1 MSPTAFRLRTLIR
14 AARTES
20 WLCPAK
26 HLRIVRRGKVSF
38 ATAARQPGVTYTL
51 QFTDKRRASGSGS
64 SPPAAASRES
74 PPPPKKAKAA
84 QQSKPKIKLVVK
96 KRGPTQEAAAPP
108 PKKKKPRLSKAEREE
123 LAEKERLAEKKAKAK
138 AKVQKWLDSLK
149 VGSDVEAAD
158 FQGRWIA
165 AKIVAFHGKRVRAA
179 THPPSRER
187 VKGFGGLG
195 LTKLRCWLQ
204 AKVHFIGWNSRHD
217 EEIFMSG
224 KRLRKPG
231 SK

>member
-1 MSPTAFRLRTLIR
+1 M
-14 AARTES
+14 
-20 WLCPAK
+20 
-26 HLRIVRRGKVSF
+26 RIVRRGKVSF

-108 PKKKKPRLSKAEREE
+108 PKKKKKPRLSKAEREE

-138 AKVQKWLDSLK
+138 AKVQRWLDSLK

-165 AKIVAFHGKRVRAA
+165 AKIIAFHGKRVRAA
-179 THPPSRER
+179 TFLQSREGER
-187 VKGFGGLG
+187 LWWLG
-195 LTKLRCWLQ
+195 PDKASVLAAGEGAFHWLEF
-204 AKVHFIGWNSRHD
+204 AA
-217 EEIFMSG
+217 
-224 KRLRKPG
+224 
-231 SK
+231 

>member
-1 MSPTAFRLRTLIR
+1 M
-14 AARTES
+14 
-20 WLCPAK
+20 
-26 HLRIVRRGKVSF
+26 SF

-108 PKKKKPRLSKAEREE
+108 PKKKKKPRLSKAEREE

-138 AKVQKWLDSLK
+138 AKVQRWLDSLK

-187 VKGFGGLG
+187 VKSFGGLG